1 MNETKNLKKLT
12 AEEFRQPG
20 SAYRAAPLWSWNC
33 KMTRETI
40 DYTLEAMKDM
50 GMGGAHLHCR
60 TGLDTPYLGEE
71 FMELVRYSH
80 EKSNE
85 LGLLTWLYDED
96 RWPSG
101 FAGGLITKDHR
112 HRTRF
117 LLFSPEKIEGEDHSP
132 NHISHCGQAQ
142 RSAERTFLGK
152 YQVCLEKGYLASY
165 QRIPEDQPCKDGCD
179 EWFAY
184 LEISGESPW
193 FNNQAYANTLDKET
207 VEAFLASTHEKYA
220 EVLGESFG
228 KTVPAIFTDEPEFPY
243 KIPLNFATE
252 RREVAIPYTDDFED
266 TFQACYGHSILDH
279 LPELFWELPD
289 GAVSRFRYEYHDHVT
304 ERFAAAYAD
313 TVGAWCR
320 KHGIAM
326 TGHMMEEPTLQRQT
340 AAMGEVMRSYRAF
353 DIPGIDMLCDQREL
367 STAKQAES
375 AAHQYGRIGV
385 MSELYGVTDWDFD
398 FRGHKLQGDW
408 QTALGVTVRVPH
420 LTWTTMAGEAK
431 RDFPASI
438 GYQSPWYKEYPLIEN
453 YFARLNKA
461 LRRGTP
467 HVRLGVIHPIESYWL
482 YWGPKNQ
489 TSGIRE
495 EMDENFDKLIKWL
508 LFGTV
513 DFDFISE
520 ALLPDLNKGTQD
532 GRTLTVGCM
541 HYDQILV
548 PNCKTLRST
557 TLEILEKFQEAGGTL
572 LFAGEIPSLED
583 AIPSERGQKLAE
595 KCTRI
600 PFGKM
605 PLLKALSPIRD
616 VEILEAD
623 GTASQN
629 LIYQMREEGENRWL
643 FLSHVYRTYE
653 KNHQTANE
661 DLSFAEQ
668 IQLTLIGIW
677 TPTQYDAMTGEIR
690 PIPVS
695 YTGDGKTV
703 IQDTLY
709 DQDSRLF
716 FLEAGA
722 KPLAHTFP
730 SSKPVGSSRLLPIS
744 PVNPVIFHE
753 PNVCILDLA
762 EYRFDE
768 EPWMEEDEIL
778 RIDNLFRRKLGY
790 PLRTQALAQPWT
802 TPHNS
807 SYEHMLSLRFSI
819 DSEIELKHALLAL
832 ENDEKTTILLDG
844 KEIKNEKTGWYTD
857 RSIQTVALPL
867 LTKGSHTLEFHIP
880 YHARENIEPFYLLG
894 DFTVAL
900 SGRHLTLLPPKK
912 ELAFFDI
919 TRQGYPFYGGTFTYR
934 IPFVST
940 GGEVFLSAS
949 LFRSPVLRASVDGIS
964 KGLLAFS
971 PYEISLGE
979 LTSGE
984 HLLELTVFGNR
995 INTFGTLHNCN
1006 FSDNWCGPDNW
1017 RTTGE
1022 EWSYEYQINP
1032 FGLLKAPILRIKDR

>member
-1 MNETKNLKKLT
+1 
-12 AEEFRQPG
+12 
-20 SAYRAAPLWSWNC
+20 
-33 KMTRETI
+33 
-40 DYTLEAMKDM
+40 
-50 GMGGAHLHCR
+50 
-60 TGLDTPYLGEE
+60 
-71 FMELVRYSH
+71 
-80 EKSNE
+80 
-85 LGLLTWLYDED
+85 
-96 RWPSG
+96 
-101 FAGGLITKDHR
+101 
-112 HRTRF
+112 
-117 LLFSPEKIEGEDHSP
+117 
-132 NHISHCGQAQ
+132 
-142 RSAERTFLGK
+142 
-152 YQVCLEKGYLASY
+152 
-165 QRIPEDQPCKDGCD
+165 
-179 EWFAY
+179 
-184 LEISGESPW
+184 
-193 FNNQAYANTLDKET
+193 
-207 VEAFLASTHEKYA
+207 
-220 EVLGESFG
+220 
-228 KTVPAIFTDEPEFPY
+228 
-243 KIPLNFATE
+243 
-252 RREVAIPYTDDFED
+252 
-266 TFQACYGHSILDH
+266 
-279 LPELFWELPD
+279 
-289 GAVSRFRYEYHDHVT
+289 
-304 ERFAAAYAD
+304 
-313 TVGAWCR
+313 
-320 KHGIAM
+320 
-326 TGHMMEEPTLQRQT
+326 
-340 AAMGEVMRSYRAF
+340 
-353 DIPGIDMLCDQREL
+353 
-367 STAKQAES
+367 
-375 AAHQYGRIGV
+375 

-438 GYQSPWYKEYPLIEN
+438 GYQSPWYKEYPLIED

-668 IQLTLIGIW
+668 IQLTLTGIW

-753 PNVCILDLA
+753 PNVCILDLPNTA
-762 EYRFDE
+762 LMKSPGWRKMKFSELIISSAGNWGIRFGHRLW
-768 EPWMEEDEIL
+768 PSPGL
-778 RIDNLFRRKLGY
+778 PRII
-790 PLRTQALAQPWT
+790 PA
-802 TPHNS
+802 
-807 SYEHMLSLRFSI
+807 MSI
-819 DSEIELKHALLAL
+819 CS
-832 ENDEKTTILLDG
+832 
-844 KEIKNEKTGWYTD
+844 
-857 RSIQTVALPL
+857 
-867 LTKGSHTLEFHIP
+867 
-880 YHARENIEPFYLLG
+880 
-894 DFTVAL
+894 
-900 SGRHLTLLPPKK
+900 
-912 ELAFFDI
+912 
-919 TRQGYPFYGGTFTYR
+919 
-934 IPFVST
+934 PFV
-940 GGEVFLSAS
+940 F
-949 LFRSPVLRASVDGIS
+949 P
-964 KGLLAFS
+964 
-971 PYEISLGE
+971 
-979 LTSGE
+979 
-984 HLLELTVFGNR
+984 
-995 INTFGTLHNCN
+995 
-1006 FSDNWCGPDNW
+1006 
-1017 RTTGE
+1017 
-1022 EWSYEYQINP
+1022 
-1032 FGLLKAPILRIKDR
+1032 

>member
-1 MNETKNLKKLT
+1 
-12 AEEFRQPG
+12 
-20 SAYRAAPLWSWNC
+20 
-33 KMTRETI
+33 
-40 DYTLEAMKDM
+40 
-50 GMGGAHLHCR
+50 
-60 TGLDTPYLGEE
+60 
-71 FMELVRYSH
+71 
-80 EKSNE
+80 
-85 LGLLTWLYDED
+85 
-96 RWPSG
+96 
-101 FAGGLITKDHR
+101 
-112 HRTRF
+112 
-117 LLFSPEKIEGEDHSP
+117 
-132 NHISHCGQAQ
+132 
-142 RSAERTFLGK
+142 
-152 YQVCLEKGYLASY
+152 
-165 QRIPEDQPCKDGCD
+165 
-179 EWFAY
+179 
-184 LEISGESPW
+184 
-193 FNNQAYANTLDKET
+193 
-207 VEAFLASTHEKYA
+207 
-220 EVLGESFG
+220 
-228 KTVPAIFTDEPEFPY
+228 
-243 KIPLNFATE
+243 
-252 RREVAIPYTDDFED
+252 
-266 TFQACYGHSILDH
+266 
-279 LPELFWELPD
+279 
-289 GAVSRFRYEYHDHVT
+289 
-304 ERFAAAYAD
+304 
-313 TVGAWCR
+313 
-320 KHGIAM
+320 
-326 TGHMMEEPTLQRQT
+326 
-340 AAMGEVMRSYRAF
+340 
-353 DIPGIDMLCDQREL
+353 
-367 STAKQAES
+367 
-375 AAHQYGRIGV
+375 
-385 MSELYGVTDWDFD
+385 
-398 FRGHKLQGDW
+398 
-408 QTALGVTVRVPH
+408 
-420 LTWTTMAGEAK
+420 
-431 RDFPASI
+431 
-438 GYQSPWYKEYPLIEN
+438 
-453 YFARLNKA
+453 
-461 LRRGTP
+461 
-467 HVRLGVIHPIESYWL
+467 
-482 YWGPKNQ
+482 
-489 TSGIRE
+489 
-495 EMDENFDKLIKWL
+495 
-508 LFGTV
+508 
-513 DFDFISE
+513 
-520 ALLPDLNKGTQD
+520 
-532 GRTLTVGCM
+532 
-541 HYDQILV
+541 
-548 PNCKTLRST
+548 
-557 TLEILEKFQEAGGTL
+557 
-572 LFAGEIPSLED
+572 
-583 AIPSERGQKLAE
+583 
-595 KCTRI
+595 
-600 PFGKM
+600 
-605 PLLKALSPIRD
+605 
-616 VEILEAD
+616 
-623 GTASQN
+623 
-629 LIYQMREEGENRWL
+629 
-643 FLSHVYRTYE
+643 
-653 KNHQTANE
+653 
-661 DLSFAEQ
+661 
-668 IQLTLIGIW
+668 
-677 TPTQYDAMTGEIR
+677 MTGEIR

-832 ENDEKTTILLDG
+832 EKDEKTTILLDG

-894 DFTVAL
+894 DFTVTL

-912 ELAFFDI
+912 ELAFSDI